1 MKILV
6 TTMCNSLIK
15 GGNVKNINIFETVK
29 IATLLKREDHDVTLA
44 TLKDTDIA
52 VAYGKLNVNSFDKV
66 LLMNSVIDFPG
77 GEENF
82 YIEGLFEFLKQ
93 YKGPIYNLLVDL
105 AIPFKQLYPKIEKRR
120 WCKYKSASEINLD
133 NEFIIISQ
141 CRSYPIVRMIYEKSG
156 AKISDIKYVP
166 LNEWV
171 YHTNDF
177 VDNSGNVD
185 LIMGTSFRKGKR
197 RDKYLDYFFNRKDLT
212 VELFGSIKEEN
223 FDANKIKDLQ
233 KPIFSP
239 KLNSCNEIIEKNS
252 TGFATAII
260 GDPLYN
266 NNMKTLRIGESL
278 LANCITFIDEEFD
291 LAHELYPN
299 NNFFYVNSGKE
310 LEEKIKFLK
319 EEIKYYNLAIEEQ
332 HRLVQ
337 KIRENNMPKLLIEAL
352 K

>member
-6 TTMCNSLIK
+6 TTMYKGLIK
-15 GGNVKNINIFETVK
+15 AENVKSINIFETVK
-29 IATLLKREDHDVTLA
+29 IAELLRKEGHDVTLA

-52 VAYGKLNVNSFDKV
+52 VAYEKLDVNSFDKV
-66 LLMNSVIDFPG
+66 LLMNSIIDFPG

-105 AIPFKQLYPKIEKRR
+105 AIPFQQLYSKVEKRK

-133 NEFIIISQ
+133 NKFIIISQ
-141 CRSYPIVRMIYEKSG
+141 CKCNVTVRTIYLNSG
-156 AKISDIKYVP
+156 IKISDIRYVP
-166 LNEWV
+166 LNEWIF
-171 YHTNDF
+171 HTNGF
-177 VDNSGNVD
+177 VENSKKVD

-197 RDKYLDYFFNRKDLT
+197 EAKYQEYFFGREDLT

-223 FDANKIKDLQ
+223 FNADKTQGLK
-233 KPIFSP
+233 KPIFSS
-239 KLNSCNEIIEKNS
+239 KVNNCNEIIEKNS
-252 TGFATAII
+252 TGFATVII
-260 GDPLYN
+260 GDPMYN

-278 LANCITFIDEEFD
+278 LANCITFIDEIFD
-291 LAHELYPN
+291 LAHELHPN
-299 NNFFYVNSGKE
+299 NRFFYVNSGEE

-319 EEIKYYNLAIEEQ
+319 AESKYYNQAIKEQ
-332 HRLVQ
+332 HDLVQ
-337 KIRENNMPKLLIEAL
+337 RLKDNNMPELLVKAL